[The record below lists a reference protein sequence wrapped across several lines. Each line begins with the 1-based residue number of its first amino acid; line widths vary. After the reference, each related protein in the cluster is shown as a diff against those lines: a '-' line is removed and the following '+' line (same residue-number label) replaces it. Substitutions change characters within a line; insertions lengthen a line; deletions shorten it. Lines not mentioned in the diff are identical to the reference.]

1 MVFSG
6 QRGFISRHWGSSGWI
21 SYTFGFVSAW
31 VALSLWA
38 ISSLMHD
45 APLPL
50 FVAAVVVTARF
61 AGFGPALLCTAVS
74 ALFLDYFVFLPGF
87 AFSTSSADLQR
98 LAVFLGI
105 SVVVG
110 SLARQRSRAER
121 RAEQTQQ
128 QMAAIVECSDDAIF
142 STNSEGMITSWN
154 RGAETLYQYPADE
167 VLGRHVTLIAPPDR
181 VAEVELNRARL
192 NRGESVASYQ
202 TERMRKDGT
211 RVDVMISISPLRRG
225 RGKIIGASAIARD
238 ITAQK
243 RSEEALRRSEKLA
256 TAGRLAASIAHEINN
271 PLEAVTNLIY
281 LARHDPQHASQHLE
295 MAQREVARVAHIAQQ
310 TLGFVRESA
319 AATLVDVSFLL
330 DEVLQLYASKLQRK
344 RIQVEKRF
352 QRATIHAYGGE
363 LRQLFSNLMVNAVD
377 AMQPGGCL
385 WLRVSPAREHTG
397 GERVGVRILVGDS
410 GSGIGPEQ
418 FEHLF
423 EPFYTTKKDGGTG
436 LGLWLSLGIVRKHG
450 GSIRVRSRAASGKTG
465 TVFSIFL
472 PQTVE
477 TTEGEGSVP
486 TDEARLTS
494 ASRNAL

>member
-21 SYTFGFVSAW
+21 SYTFGLVSAW

-45 APLPL
+45 TPFSL

-61 AGFGPALLCTAVS
+61 AGFGPALLCTVVS

-243 RSEEALRRSEKLA
+243 RSEEALRR
-256 TAGRLAASIAHEINN
+256 
-271 PLEAVTNLIY
+271 
-281 LARHDPQHASQHLE
+281 
-295 MAQREVARVAHIAQQ
+295 RE
-310 TLGFVRESA
+310 
-319 AATLVDVSFLL
+319 
-330 DEVLQLYASKLQRK
+330 
-344 RIQVEKRF
+344 
-352 QRATIHAYGGE
+352 
-363 LRQLFSNLMVNAVD
+363 
-377 AMQPGGCL
+377 
-385 WLRVSPAREHTG
+385 
-397 GERVGVRILVGDS
+397 
-410 GSGIGPEQ
+410 
-418 FEHLF
+418 
-423 EPFYTTKKDGGTG
+423 
-436 LGLWLSLGIVRKHG
+436 
-450 GSIRVRSRAASGKTG
+450 
-465 TVFSIFL
+465 
-472 PQTVE
+472 
-477 TTEGEGSVP
+477 
-486 TDEARLTS
+486 
-494 ASRNAL
+494 

>member
-1 MVFSG
+1 M
-6 QRGFISRHWGSSGWI
+6 
-21 SYTFGFVSAW
+21 
-31 VALSLWA
+31 
-38 ISSLMHD
+38 
-45 APLPL
+45 
-50 FVAAVVVTARF
+50 
-61 AGFGPALLCTAVS
+61 
-74 ALFLDYFVFLPGF
+74 
-87 AFSTSSADLQR
+87 
-98 LAVFLGI
+98 
-105 SVVVG
+105 VVG
-110 SLARQRSRAER
+110 SLARQRSRAGSAPSKHSSRWR
-121 RAEQTQQ
+121 RSSDAQ
-128 QMAAIVECSDDAIF
+128 DDAIF

-243 RSEEALRRSEKLA
+243 DPKRLCGEVKNWPLPEDWRHRSRMKLIIHWKRSPISF
-256 TAGRLAASIAHEINN
+256 TWRDTIRSMHRSISRWRNE
-271 PLEAVTNLIY
+271 
-281 LARHDPQHASQHLE
+281 
-295 MAQREVARVAHIAQQ
+295 EVARVAHIAQQ

-344 RIQVEKRF
+344 RIQVEKRCSKSNHPCLRRRIAATVLKPDGKCRRCDGTGRLLMAARF
-352 QRATIHAYGGE
+352 TGTRAYW
-363 LRQLFSNLMVNAVD
+363 R
-377 AMQPGGCL
+377 
-385 WLRVSPAREHTG
+385 
-397 GERVGVRILVGDS
+397 ERVGVRILVGDS

-477 TTEGEGSVP
+477 ATEPEGSAP

-494 ASRNAL
+494 HRATRRKSAI